1 MAIDM
6 GPFGGYVDITEAISD
21 AATLAILAEIDKL
34 AALIPD
40 FPFPTNVVSGGQPAP
55 HPEFDRIDPSLAD
68 RLQDE
73 IVALKAAIDAAPAA

>member
-6 GPFGGYVDITEAISD
+6 GPFGGYVDVSSVIS
-21 AATLAILAEIDKL
+21 AAAQIEILEEIDKL
-34 AALIPD
+34 AALIPS

-73 IVALKAAIDAAPAA
+73 IVALKAAIDAAPTA